1 MTLPQRV
8 RLSHSGQMAELSQDE
23 LTDHG
28 VMLCIGG
35 AEQSHVEVGDP
46 DFLLHDYVRRMRSVL
61 TTWSSSQEDETPS
74 SVLHLGAGA
83 LTLPRWVAQWR
94 PGTDQTVVDIEPEL
108 VAFVLEHLPMD
119 PAPENVV
126 GDAAALLASGGTLSG
141 RSFDTVVVDL
151 FNSSAAPPALTSPE
165 FFRSVWA
172 AVAGNGLLMVNF
184 GDEADMTFARS
195 LTRTLLQAVESIPG
209 TCLLSAPQD
218 VVDSQAEGNL
228 VFAASRNGFSEA
240 ELGQIWAAGPH
251 PAEVLSGEE
260 LDLWCGDPS
269 AGTATASR
277 VCARADGASE
287 VER

>member
-8 RLSHSGQMAELSQDE
+8 RLSHSGQVAELTQDE

-35 AEQSHVEVGDP
+35 AEQSHVEVSDP
-46 DFLLHDYVRRMRSVL
+46 NFLLHDYLRRMRSVL
-61 TTWSSSQEDETPS
+61 TTWSSGHDADAPA

-94 PGTDQTVVDIEPEL
+94 PGTHQTVVDIEPEL
-108 VAFVLEHLPMD
+108 VTFVLEHLPMD
-119 PAPENVV
+119 YTPENMV

-151 FNSSAAPPALTSPE
+151 FNSSAAPQALTSVE

-172 AVAGNGLLMVNF
+172 AVAQNGLLLVNF
-184 GDEADMTFARS
+184 GDEADMTFARR
-195 LTRTLLQAVESIPG
+195 LTRTMLQALESIPG

-218 VVDSQAEGNL
+218 VMEGQAEGNL
-228 VFAASRNGFSEA
+228 VFAASRNAFSET

-251 PAEVLSGEE
+251 PAEVLHGEE
-260 LDLWCGDPS
+260 LNLWCGGPH
-269 AGTATASR
+269 
-277 VCARADGASE
+277 
-287 VER
+287 